1 MADLVDDLV
10 ADLVGA
16 DLVADLVRE
25 ILVADLV
32 ADLVGEF
39 WPTWWISKRA
49 DLVADNG

>member
-49 DLVADNG
+49 D